1 MCLCKV
7 GLMWSMRV
15 ILTGYLPD
23 VNNNLHGSQQEPNST
38 TSDSPVTYGS
48 LQMWFDLNR
57 LESRLSE

>member
-1 MCLCKV
+1 
-7 GLMWSMRV
+7 MRV